1 MSFRNPHMLSL
12 RNPGLPPE
20 EVDTLLR
27 SFFRAE
33 MPDPWPVLQAPAE
46 EPFRQERQPASRWTA
61 LRSRVAL
68 AASVAL
74 LLLGSW
80 CFSAK
85 APDYSL
91 PPQDISGGSG
101 SANAPKDG
109 LPGVRKLPS
118 KTQAKPACSGCSEC
132 CTPDK

>member
-1 MSFRNPHMLSL
+1 MSLRNPHMLNL
-12 RNPGLPPE
+12 RHPGLPPE

-33 MPDPWPVLQAPAE
+33 MPDPWPVLKAPVE

-61 LRSRVAL
+61 LRSRAAL

-74 LLLGSW
+74 LVLGSW

-91 PPQDISGGSG
+91 PPQDATTGSG
-101 SANAPKDG
+101 SSHGSKDG
-109 LPGVRKLPS
+109 LPGGVKAPS
-118 KTQAKPACSGCSEC
+118 KTQAKPGCSGCSEC
-132 CTPDK
+132 CNPSK